1 MASLKTPL
9 TWRPRAANQR
19 LQRSADAVVNAAF
32 AARPRPKSGSSAT
45 LQGATR
51 VLQSKQSRPSTRRST
66 PMNKHHT
73 RTPTGLLFLGMIAAA
88 PLAFAQSTTPTE
100 QQTPTQAQAQAGAA
114 QQSQAGASGQGQS
127 WADLDTD
134 GNGSISRS
142 EAQAH
147 SALSSVFATADADG
161 DGELTPEEYRTF
173 IQNQQQGGAPQERRE
188 IGR

>member
-32 AARPRPKSGSSAT
+32 AARPRPKSGSSAA

-100 QQTPTQAQAQAGAA
+100 QQTPTQAQAGAA

-173 IQNQQQGGAPQERRE
+173 IHNQQQGGAPQE
-188 IGR
+188 